1 MKHLPI
7 EIVYEEY
14 NNGATTIELSEKYN
28 CSVTTIRKRLIEYC
42 EQTGLEYKKRSRGP
56 FKKELPKEKI
66 YNEYREVFRTE
77 SAMETTEGIFALFE

>member
-42 EQTGLEYKKRSRGP
+42 EQTGLEFKKRSRG
-56 FKKELPKEKI
+56 
-66 YNEYREVFRTE
+66 
-77 SAMETTEGIFALFE
+77 

>member
-28 CSVTTIRKRLIEYC
+28 CSVTTIRKRLIKYC
-42 EQTGLEYKKRSRGP
+42 KQLKIA
-56 FKKELPKEKI
+56 ELVNYLI
-66 YNEYREVFRTE
+66 
-77 SAMETTEGIFALFE
+77 L

>member
-28 CSVTTIRKRLIEYC
+28 CSVTTIRKRLIKYC
-42 EQTGLEYKKRSRGP
+42 EQTGLE
-56 FKKELPKEKI
+56 FKKGIDPKHTSYSDITHWPDRIPINQNSEK
-66 YNEYREVFRTE
+66 TE
-77 SAMETTEGIFALFE
+77 NQE